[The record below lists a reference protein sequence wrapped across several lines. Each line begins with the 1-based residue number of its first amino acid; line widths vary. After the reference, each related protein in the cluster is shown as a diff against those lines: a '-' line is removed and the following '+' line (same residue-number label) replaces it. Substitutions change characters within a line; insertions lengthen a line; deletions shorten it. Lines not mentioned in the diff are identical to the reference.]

1 VIRAVIFDI
10 GGVLEANPDTGW
22 RERWSAAAGLEAAEF
37 DRRLNPIFSAG
48 SVGTITLAE
57 VEREIAAALTLDP
70 ADLARLMDEI
80 WVEYIGTL
88 NHELARY
95 FAELRPRYRTGIL
108 SNSFVGAREREQA
121 LYGFEDMCDVVVYS
135 HEEGSRKP
143 EARFYRV
150 VCERLGVPAGECV
163 FLDDLE
169 TCRAGARAVGMQA
182 IRFIDT
188 EQAIGELEELLSAPS
203 DESRHGRRSKR

>member
-1 VIRAVIFDI
+1 MIRGVIFDI

-22 RERWSAAAGLEAAEF
+22 RERWAAAAGLDPAKF
-37 DRRLNPIFSAG
+37 DRRLDPIFSAG
-48 SVGTITLAE
+48 SVGTITLGD
-57 VEREIAAALTLDP
+57 VERGLTTALSLEPAA
-70 ADLARLMDEI
+70 LARLMDEMWI
-80 WVEYIGTL
+80 EYVGTL

-143 EARFYRV
+143 EAGFYRV

-163 FLDDLE
+163 FVDDLE
-169 TCRAGARAVGMQA
+169 TCVAGARAIGMQA
-182 IRFIDT
+182 IRFVDN
-188 EQAIGELEELLSAPS
+188 EQAIRELERMLSPT
-203 DESRHGRRSKR
+203 DESRHRGRSRS